1 MESIQFNLITFRFS
15 FNLFF
20 KIFQLAMIR
29 GHCARGR
36 DTIYAGFSPLG
47 EISWL
52 TLARVFAVNP
62 RVTQIKMDHIA
73 ISMLISQQMG

>member
-1 MESIQFNLITFRFS
+1 MESMRFNLITFRYS

-20 KIFQLAMIR
+20 KIFQLAIIR

-52 TLARVFAVNP
+52 TSARVFAVNP

-73 ISMLISQQMG
+73 ISMSISQQMG